1 MQVYWT
7 IVSIDT
13 YVSEMREELL
23 GCDRGEAT
31 DTRETG
37 AGGRLTVTPV
47 T

>member
-13 YVSEMREELL
+13 YVSDVREELL
-23 GCDRGEAT
+23 GSERGAV
-31 DTRETG
+31 TRETG
-37 AGGRLTVTPV
+37 AGGRLTVMPV